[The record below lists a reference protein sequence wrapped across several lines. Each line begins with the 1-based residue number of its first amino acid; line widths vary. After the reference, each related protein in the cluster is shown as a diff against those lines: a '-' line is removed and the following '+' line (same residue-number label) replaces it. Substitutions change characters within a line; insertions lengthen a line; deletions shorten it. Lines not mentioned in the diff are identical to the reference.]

1 MSDSHG
7 KVTTLIYPEYC
18 GQLSRKKKNSVKDT
32 DDSGERER
40 KKKDGSEQRD
50 FRNDQFSTQT

>member
-18 GQLSRKKKNSVKDT
+18 GQLSRKKKKNSVKDT
-32 DDSGERER
+32 DDSGEREE
-40 KKKDGSEQRD
+40 KKRWI
-50 FRNDQFSTQT
+50 